1 MDYKHTIDIL
11 SENIKELDEII
22 SGFKALERIPE
33 LDLDLVLDRTRNLY
47 EILLLL
53 KKSVKINDSED
64 IASVNKT
71 NPEQP
76 AEVVVPTEEQE
87 PNKAPDDKSDI
98 IELETAHTEVSKSH
112 ETDTEEKKK
121 QPEEAPEILSDR
133 FKKQTTLLNEDITQ
147 TKPVYNLSSR
157 LQTKPI
163 TNIQNAIGL
172 NDKFL
177 FINEL
182 FNGDA
187 DKYNVTIETLNKATD
202 FNEAYNFLVDNF
214 QWDMDSE
221 LVQKILDLIRRKL
234 IVRKDE

>member
-1 MDYKHTIDIL
+1 MDYKHTIDML
-11 SENIKELDEII
+11 SENIRELDEIV

-64 IASVNKT
+64 IASFDKT
-71 NPEQP
+71 KPEQP
-76 AEVVVPTEEQE
+76 AEVEPPAKEQK
-87 PNKAPDDKSDI
+87 PIAASDDKSDI
-98 IELETAHTEVSKSH
+98 IELETAHAEVSESH
-112 ETDTEEKKK
+112 EADSEEKEK
-121 QPEEAPEILSDR
+121 QTEKVPEILSDR

-182 FNGDA
+182 FDGDA
-187 DKYNVTIETLNKATD
+187 DKYNGTIETLNKATH
-202 FNEAYNFLVDNF
+202 FNEAYHFLVENF
-214 QWDMDSE
+214 KWDMDSE

-234 IVRKDE
+234 IVRRDE